1 MTSIGK
7 ALLFGVA
14 VWLIPFVVAFLIFPL
29 RESSR
34 ALFESI
40 MPVAVA
46 GATAA
51 FGVVYMAR
59 VSRGFAREGV
69 LLGCLWLAICVA
81 IDAPLMLFGGPMHM
95 TIPEYLADIGVTYL
109 VIPAITTGLGLVLE
123 RTARRDSAGL
133 DVRPR

>member
-7 ALLFGVA
+7 ALLFGVV
-14 VWLIPFVVAFLIFPL
+14 VWLVPFVVAFLIFPL

-46 GATAA
+46 GATVAL
-51 FGVVYMAR
+51 GVVYMAR
-59 VSRGFAREGV
+59 VSRGFVREGV

-95 TIPEYLADIGVTYL
+95 TIGEYLADIGVTYL
-109 VIPAITTGLGLVLE
+109 MIPVITTGLGLVLE
-123 RTARRDSAGL
+123 RTARRDSVGL
-133 DVRPR
+133 DAT

>member
-7 ALLFGVA
+7 ALLFGVV
-14 VWLIPFVVAFLIFPL
+14 VWLVPFVVAFLIFPL

-46 GATAA
+46 GATVVL
-51 FGVVYMAR
+51 GVAYLAR
-59 VSRGFAREGV
+59 VGQGMVREGI
-69 LLGCLWLAICVA
+69 LLGCLWLAISVA

-95 TIPEYLADIGVTYL
+95 TIGEYLADIGVTYL
-109 VIPAITTGLGLVLE
+109 MIPVITTGLGF
-123 RTARRDSAGL
+123 ARARATPSRSPDL
-133 DVRPR
+133 DAT

>member
-7 ALLFGVA
+7 ALLFGVV
-14 VWLIPFVVAFLIFPL
+14 VWLVPFVVAVLVFPL

-46 GATAA
+46 GTTVAL
-51 FGVVYMAR
+51 GVVYMAR
-59 VSRGFAREGV
+59 VSRGFVREAV

-95 TIPEYLADIGVTYL
+95 TIGEYLADIGVTY
-109 VIPAITTGLGLVLE
+109 VMIPVITTGLGLVLE
-123 RTARRDSAGL
+123 RTARRDAAGL
-133 DVRPR
+133 DAT

>member
-7 ALLFGVA
+7 ALLFGVV
-14 VWLIPFVVAFLIFPL
+14 VWLVPFVVAVLVFPL

-40 MPVAVA
+40 MPVVVA
-46 GATAA
+46 GTTVAL
-51 FGVVYMAR
+51 GVVYMAQ
-59 VSRGFAREGV
+59 VSRGFVRQAV

-81 IDAPLMLFGGPMHM
+81 IDAPLMLFGGPMYM
-95 TIPEYLADIGVTYL
+95 TVGEYLADIGVTYL
-109 VIPAITTGLGLVLE
+109 MIPVITTGLGLVLE

-133 DVRPR
+133 DAT